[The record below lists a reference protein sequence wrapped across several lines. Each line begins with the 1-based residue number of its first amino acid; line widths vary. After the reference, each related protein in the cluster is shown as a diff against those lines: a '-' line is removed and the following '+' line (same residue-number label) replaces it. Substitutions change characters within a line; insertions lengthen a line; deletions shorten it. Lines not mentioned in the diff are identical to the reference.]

1 MTCCQEMED
10 AGNKLHALL
19 SGLNSGDAVM
29 IAYVT
34 ALQVAGVVNLL

>member
-19 SGLNSGDAVM
+19 SGLNSGDTTMA
-29 IAYVT
+29 AYVL
-34 ALQVAGVVNLL
+34 ALKNAGIIT